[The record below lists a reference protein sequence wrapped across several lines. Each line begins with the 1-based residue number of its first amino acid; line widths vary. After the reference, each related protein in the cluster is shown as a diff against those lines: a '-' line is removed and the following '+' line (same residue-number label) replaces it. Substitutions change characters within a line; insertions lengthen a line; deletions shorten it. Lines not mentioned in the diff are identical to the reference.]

1 MSMSDPVAD
10 MLTRIRNGQAVGK
23 SSVSMPSSKFK
34 VAIAELLKAEGY
46 ITDFSVS
53 SNGAKSDLTIE
64 LKYFQGQ
71 PVIELLKRVSKP
83 SLRLYKGFEE
93 LPKVRGGL
101 GVAIISTSK
110 GLMTD
115 RAARSAGHGGEVIA
129 FVA

>member
-10 MLTRIRNGQAVGK
+10 MLTRIRNGQSVGK

-46 ITDFSVS
+46 ITDFSVN
-53 SNGAKSDLTIE
+53 SNGAKSELKIE
-64 LKYFQGQ
+64 LKYYQGQ
-71 PVIELLKRVSKP
+71 PVIELLKRASKP
-83 SLRLYKGFEE
+83 SLRLYKGHDE